1 MQPFSLMP
9 LPLRHAHP
17 WDLAPREAIEVQRK
31 LAPEVRVEPLHAQPS
46 TVVGL
51 DVSVRGDR
59 VRAAGVV
66 TETEDWTPLATA
78 TWEGPVAFP
87 YVPGLLSFREI
98 PALLPVLDDLATQR
112 GALPDVLM
120 LDAHGLAHPRRFGL
134 ACHLGVLLD
143 RPALGVA
150 KKRFVGTYDEPG
162 PDKGAQS
169 PLMHQDEVIGT
180 VLRTRT
186 RVKPVFVSVGH
197 RITLEEATALSLRAA
212 MRTKLPEPNRLA
224 HRLSYR
230 GAL

>member
-1 MQPFSLMP
+1 MP

-66 TETEDWTPLATA
+66 TETEGWTPLATA
-78 TWEGPVAFP
+78 IWEGPVAFP

-112 GALPDVLM
+112 GSMPDVLM

-162 PDKGAQS
+162 PDKGTLS

-197 RITLEEATALSLRAA
+197 RITLEEATALSFRAA

-230 GAL
+230 GVL

>member
-1 MQPFSLMP
+1 MPISL
-9 LPLRHAHP
+9 HHTHP
-17 WDLAPREAIEVQRK
+17 WDLAPRDAVAVQRH
-31 LAPEVRVEPLHAQPS
+31 LVDTVRVEPLGDAPA

-66 TETEDWTPLATA
+66 TETADWTPLATA
-78 TWEGPVAFP
+78 IWEGPVAFP

-112 GALPDVLM
+112 GGLPDVLM
-120 LDAHGLAHPRRFGL
+120 LDGHGRAHPRRFGL

-150 KKRFVGTYDEPG
+150 KKRFVGTHDEPG
-162 PDKGAQS
+162 SDKGARTA
-169 PLMHQDEVIGT
+169 LVHRGEVVGT

-186 RVKPVFVSVGH
+186 NVKPVFVSVGH
-197 RITLEEATALSLRAA
+197 RITRADATSLALRAA
-212 MRTKLPEPNRLA
+212 LRTKLPEPNRLA

>member
-1 MQPFSLMP
+1 MP
-9 LPLRHAHP
+9 LSLRHSHP
-17 WDLAPREAIEVQRK
+17 WDLAPREAIEVQRL
-31 LAPEVRVEPLHAQPS
+31 LAPEVRVEPLRAQPS

-51 DVSVRGDR
+51 DVSVRGNR

-66 TETEDWTPLATA
+66 TETVGWMPLATA
-78 TWEGPVAFP
+78 IWEGPVTFP

-98 PALLPVLDDLATQR
+98 PALLPVLDDLAAQR
-112 GALPDVLM
+112 GAMPDVFM

-143 RPALGVA
+143 LPALGVA

-162 PDKGAQS
+162 LEKGARS
-169 PLMHQDEVIGT
+169 VLMHHDEVIGT

-197 RITLEEATALSLRAA
+197 RITLEEATALTEQAA
-212 MRTKLPEPNRLA
+212 TRTKLPEPNRLA

-230 GAL
+230 GTL